1 MAASDKKGGI
11 VVVMSEDA
19 IPTQYGACS
28 RTGLLGAAW
37 TGRGVRAMGV
47 LCLVAGLALGG
58 CGKALFPETEPRTQF
73 DRYDRSRD
81 EYAPTYIEDEFGRR
95 QPNLTGRL
103 SPKR

>member
-1 MAASDKKGGI
+1 MGTVQAEGGI
-11 VVVMSEDA
+11 VMAMSESR
-19 IPTQYGACS
+19 IQTPKPRCS
-28 RTGLLGAAW
+28 RTARGANGGRRAAAWGLLAA
-37 TGRGVRAMGV
+37 VV
-47 LCLVAGLALGG
+47 VSGLALGG